1 MSVFPEHSQAVSW
14 EKAFLIALFAWRTE
28 GWAVSTGQEREL
40 PVYFW
45 NTAGCVSKDTQNK
58 ERSTKHDLLKKKNP
72 GIGPSLGLAKQ
83 DAVWECVFC
92 VAMGGGSWAYVHD
105 YQFSKERTVLKP
117 YSLK

>member
-58 ERSTKHDLLKKKNP
+58 EHAKKYQTWSTLKKKRNP
-72 GIGPSLGLAKQ
+72 RDRAIFGTCKTGCCMRVCV
-83 DAVWECVFC
+83 AVWWWVGEVGLISMIISFLKN
-92 VAMGGGSWAYVHD
+92 V
-105 YQFSKERTVLKP
+105 QF
-117 YSLK
+117 

>member
-58 ERSTKHDLLKKKNP
+58 EHAKKYQTWSTLKKK
-72 GIGPSLGLAKQ
+72 K
-83 DAVWECVFC
+83 
-92 VAMGGGSWAYVHD
+92 
-105 YQFSKERTVLKP
+105 KP
-117 YSLK
+117 QG

>member
-58 ERSTKHDLLKKKNP
+58 EHAKEYQTWS
-72 GIGPSLGLAKQ
+72 SLGLAKQ
-83 DAVWECVFC
+83 DAVWECVLLC
-92 VAMGGGSWAYVHD
+92 GDGWGKLGLYPWLSVV
-105 YQFSKERTVLKP
+105 
-117 YSLK
+117 